1 MKRKRIVLLWLLLC
15 VALLGGCE
23 HFTTDPFPEKLATEL
38 PGTSP
43 VLPEVDSDTL
53 PQQTRENAALYF
65 RYLDEPYLAAE
76 YRTITQLP
84 SQSYE
89 MALISELIAGPGT
102 RSSELS
108 GLFPP
113 GVRVL
118 STVRQ
123 GRTLFVTLSQAIM
136 NGYPDEPANWRES
149 DTWKQELPLRRR
161 LCMQALAATVTENC
175 DVDQVQVLVQQD
187 SLTIGSLRLQA
198 KYFMDGAADGEVI
211 GPLHRDPAMLLEP
224 DTVLQ
229 VALTCWR
236 SQDWPRLYRYL
247 ALYNPQ
253 TGAKKPAQR
262 DFQTVMEQL
271 PRIADFTFSGGSVSA
286 QGSQATYCVT
296 LSLLQS
302 DGTLDSA
309 EGKIIRLLRE
319 NGLWKITLEQ
329 LIGWLEE

>member
-1 MKRKRIVLLWLLLC
+1 MKRKHMAMVWLLLC
-15 VALLGGCE
+15 AALLCGCE
-23 HFTTDPFPEKLATEL
+23 RLTTDPFPEKLATEL

-53 PQQTRENAALYF
+53 PKQTRENAALYF

-89 MALISELIAGPGT
+89 MALISELIAGPGAL
-102 RSSELS
+102 SAELS

-149 DTWKQELPLRRR
+149 EAWLQELPLRRR

-198 KYFMDGAADGEVI
+198 KYFMDGAADGEVV
-211 GPLHRDPAMLLEP
+211 GPLRRDPTMLLEP
-224 DTVLQ
+224 DTALEVI
-229 VALTCWR
+229 LTCWR
-236 SQDWPRLYRYL
+236 SQDWTRLYSYL

-253 TGAKKPAQR
+253 TGQKKLAQR

-286 QGSQATYCVT
+286 QGTQATYCVT

-302 DGTLDSA
+302 DGALESA

-329 LIGWLEE
+329 LTGWLEE